1 MNRNQRHK
9 KIAEEKRNKYLFTYN
24 KGDYNLSGK
33 IIKDSKQMKIECLD
47 CSEISDVVDSNLIR
61 RKSCP
66 KCHNGD
72 DVKIIINEKNFR
84 LIKRHKE
91 IVEIDGSI
99 YIGTYAE
106 GETLENGR
114 KTRHGESVLRVKCSY
129 IHCQQEYDV
138 RLSDFTGPYKQ
149 RCTKCCHEYEN
160 SFAYYIEQE
169 LNEPLDL
176 YWDFDKNEKNPYC
189 IPKYYNEKVNIN
201 CIEHSYHETYETN
214 CSHFVTSKHLTINSK
229 KNPCSFCVGKKV
241 HYLDSIESKEPWMK
255 DWLVNPEDAKKYK
268 PGSSE
273 SVLMKDPTNNVIIG
287 NRNINQLYNYKG
299 VGSIGGSRRKIGEK
313 YFSRL
318 FQLLDINYKTQ
329 VGKVEFSW
337 LKECKKTILLESGRI
352 INIKECKYDFLLCAD
367 NFFKEING
375 KKYNLLLEIDDS
387 THITG
392 IRDRTAT
399 DMKYIDSEK
408 DTIAFNNGYYVIR
421 IEFPD
426 LINCDNYKKSVIDS
440 ELLQYI
446 DIFNISEDIFNDCK
460 QFALNKTIEDTVKL
474 YEQKKGKLLLKDM
487 ASIQGIHP
495 DTFQRRL
502 VAGKNAGMSS
512 YELPNYNKEIEK
524 TIQIYNEFKDL
535 NTNKEIANM
544 LGISTNTL
552 RKRLVDGNNLN
563 LIDYHPNTQKNISLR
578 KNNKIK
584 YICLTNNRIFESQ
597 KEALKYI
604 GVKHAHIGDCC
615 LGKRNYAGKDP
626 ITGEKL
632 QWAYYKEND

>member
-502 VAGKNAGMSS
+502 VAGKNADMSS